1 MKTQKMKHRTNDC
14 MLTLRLDRTSF
25 NGITKK
31 ATSLSMTRSQVVRML
46 IKNMLDNA

>member
-1 MKTQKMKHRTNDC
+1 MKIQKMKHRTNDC
-14 MLTLRLDRTSF
+14 MLTLRLDRASF